1 MSGITNSYIPIHF
14 KVEHESF
21 AKNGNFE
28 VTYQSKIN
36 GVDIEATHKI
46 YKICKHKTA
55 NDQFAQTL
63 KLSKPS
69 RRESISNPFAP
80 RVFDHLK
87 KINSANSNS

>member
-1 MSGITNSYIPIHF
+1 MSGITNSYIPLHF

-46 YKICKHKTA
+46 RKICKHKTA
-55 NDQFAQTL
+55 ND
-63 KLSKPS
+63 
-69 RRESISNPFAP
+69 
-80 RVFDHLK
+80 
-87 KINSANSNS
+87 